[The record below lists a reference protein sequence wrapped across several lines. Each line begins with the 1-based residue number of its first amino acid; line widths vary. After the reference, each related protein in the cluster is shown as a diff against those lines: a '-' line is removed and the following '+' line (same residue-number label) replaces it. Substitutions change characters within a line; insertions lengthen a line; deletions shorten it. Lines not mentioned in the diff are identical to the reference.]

1 MKTAPSERHTLSI
14 LVDNEAGVPARI
26 VGLFST
32 SDNVSA

>member
-14 LVDNEAGVPARI
+14 LVHNEAGVLVRI
-26 VGLFST
+26 VGLFWT